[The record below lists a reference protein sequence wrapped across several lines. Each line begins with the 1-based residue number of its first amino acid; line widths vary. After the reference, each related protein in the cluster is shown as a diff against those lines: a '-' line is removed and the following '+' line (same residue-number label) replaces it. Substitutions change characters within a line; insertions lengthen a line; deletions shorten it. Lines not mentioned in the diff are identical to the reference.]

1 MKRLLILMVAAV
13 MAVGV
18 MVQDVIYR
26 TNYDTINAKIMTV
39 NSSEVT
45 YKMADYTDGPLFT
58 LMVSEIAAI
67 RYANGSMQYFNST
80 PMDEIPADEIPASQ
94 PLSILTRDGNTYFY
108 AGEEMSPREM
118 QEWFARRNC
127 QAAYEQ
133 FRSARKMAT
142 AGWVFLGIG
151 AAMDLGAAACI
162 GVIAYNRYYNGGST
176 SNSNSGSKTIYA
188 SNRIT
193 ALSENPNYT
202 PNPLRDA
209 AIGLTVGAIAF
220 EAACIPLLVVGY
232 HKMHSSVDIYNTE
245 CNTASAQSR
254 QQMPYWTLQ
263 ASGNGLGLA
272 LNF

>member
-1 MKRLLILMVAAV
+1 MKRLLILLTAV
-13 MAVGV
+13 MMAAGV
-18 MVQDVIYR
+18 MAQDVIYR

-80 PMDEIPADEIPASQ
+80 PMDEIPADEITDAQ
-94 PLSILTRDGNTYFY
+94 PFHILTRDGNTYFY
-108 AGEEMSPREM
+108 AEEEMSPKEM

-127 QAAYEQ
+127 LAAYEQ
-133 FRSARKMAT
+133 FQSARKMAT

-162 GVIAYNRYYNGGST
+162 GVMTYNRYGT
-176 SNSNSGSKTIYA
+176 SNIQSRQAPAWSK
-188 SNRIT
+188 
-193 ALSENPNYT
+193 NPNYT
-202 PNPLRDA
+202 PDPLRDA